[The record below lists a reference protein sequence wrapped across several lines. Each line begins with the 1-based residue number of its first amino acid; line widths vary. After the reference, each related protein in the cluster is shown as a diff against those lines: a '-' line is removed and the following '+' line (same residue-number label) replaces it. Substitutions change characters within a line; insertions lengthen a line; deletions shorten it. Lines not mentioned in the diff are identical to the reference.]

1 MKPKTNRIIIFDPI
15 KLKTNT
21 NCSKKEGSEWFLSLL
36 EARAPFTLCWKQFVS
51 RIALLSPFVTKL
63 YLTLPYIQLSI
74 AFNKSSTAYFMGL
87 FKEATNIS
95 FVIGIIPINYTSYF
109 SRAPCHTSFSIATL
123 CHGYDKIFLKV
134 IE

>member
-1 MKPKTNRIIIFDPI
+1 MVPKPSRGQSAIYALLKAICFSNSIIVPVCNA
-15 KLKTNT
+15 T
-21 NCSKKEGSEWFLSLL
+21 LL
-36 EARAPFTLCWKQFVS
+36 N
-51 RIALLSPFVTKL
+51 IALYT
-63 YLTLPYIQLSI
+63 

-109 SRAPCHTSFSIATL
+109 SRAPCHASFSIATL